1 MKTNLCPVCN
11 RMFDKLM
18 THVHSKHPDLY
29 ASECQKALD
38 FFENGMTLGEIA
50 KSNLTLWGL
59 GSALEKVIHS
69 KFSKEDLEN
78 KRRERISQTM
88 LTGYDENAYDLTHR
102 GRKPKTIDID
112 NAIDCP
118 FTENLTWGGQ
128 KLNKRF
134 ILGMDDKTLGHV
146 KRSLVSYLR
155 RCDWSKIDCSVREL
169 LSSWGH
175 IKDGSIQINSNTLYN
190 SSSVG
195 SKLYKYFFP
204 GMLKVRGEGKPSILE
219 AVSDETLLNKILN
232 NRLSKSI
239 LSYNSGRITKNMI
252 LQGAKASGCAFS
264 CSQFKPVVA
273 KAIYDRFVKPG
284 DTVLDYSCGFGSRL
298 LGLMALGRN
307 NRYFGF
313 EPCSDTF
320 AGLNDLIRFFNFPAQ
335 IKCIGSE
342 DGWFD
347 EKMDFVFSSPPYYNR
362 EIYSSEETQCYN
374 KFPDYNEWLEKYWR
388 GTVGRIKLMM
398 APNAIFGVNIG
409 NDANDLM
416 KKLAADFNRI
426 VLDEGFYLHEM
437 ITMKTPV
444 SNLAN
449 KTQRYSYKN
458 EYIYFYKS
466 V

>member
-1 MKTNLCPVCN
+1 
-11 RMFDKLM
+11 
-18 THVHSKHPDLY
+18 
-29 ASECQKALD
+29 
-38 FFENGMTLGEIA
+38 
-50 KSNLTLWGL
+50 
-59 GSALEKVIHS
+59 
-69 KFSKEDLEN
+69 
-78 KRRERISQTM
+78 
-88 LTGYDENAYDLTHR
+88 
-102 GRKPKTIDID
+102 
-112 NAIDCP
+112 
-118 FTENLTWGGQ
+118 
-128 KLNKRF
+128 
-134 ILGMDDKTLGHV
+134 
-146 KRSLVSYLR
+146 
-155 RCDWSKIDCSVREL
+155 
-169 LSSWGH
+169 
-175 IKDGSIQINSNTLYN
+175 
-190 SSSVG
+190 
-195 SKLYKYFFP
+195 
-204 GMLKVRGEGKPSILE
+204 
-219 AVSDETLLNKILN
+219 
-232 NRLSKSI
+232 
-239 LSYNSGRITKNMI
+239 
-252 LQGAKASGCAFS
+252 
-264 CSQFKPVVA
+264 
-273 KAIYDRFVKPG
+273 
-284 DTVLDYSCGFGSRL
+284 
-298 LGLMALGRN
+298 MALGRN

-313 EPCSDTF
+313 EPCSETF

-335 IKCIGSE
+335 IKCVGSE